1 MKKVYVIT
9 GATSGIG
16 NALVKAFADDALV
29 FAGYRN
35 ENYERDLRKISS
47 NVIPF
52 YIDFEKKSSIRQ
64 ATAYIKS
71 KTDRIDTLI
80 NAAGCVIA
88 GEMTVIDPDD
98 VRRQFEVNTFSH
110 LDFSQRLI
118 PLMKHVIASEH
129 QRSSWRSRGN
139 PDSKII
145 NISSMSSFGVFPYV
159 APYCA
164 SKRALDILFNSM
176 LLEIPPCNGGLKI
189 VSVKPGVIVTPLWE
203 KSIELNKNK
212 LRNGMEFLVENARK
226 NAKNGLDVQKVVK
239 LIKKIDALENPK
251 ASYTIGLDAK
261 FAEILSKLPQDWVNF
276 IVKKGINNSLKLNY

>member
-1 MKKVYVIT
+1 MKNKKVFVIT

-16 NALVKAFADDALV
+16 NALVKAFADEGTA

-35 ENYERDLRKISS
+35 ENHERDLRKISS

-64 ATAYIKS
+64 AVAYIKS

-88 GEMTVIDPDD
+88 GEMTIINPDD
-98 VRRQFEVNTFSH
+98 VRLQFEVNTFSH
-110 LDFSQRLI
+110 LDFSQRLL
-118 PLMKHVIASEH
+118 PLIT
-129 QRSSWRSRGN
+129 
-139 PDSKII
+139 DKII
-145 NISSMSSFGVFPYV
+145 NISSMASFGVFPYV

-176 LLEIPPCNGGLKI
+176 NIESGVKV
-189 VSVKPGVIVTPLWE
+189 VSVKPGVIATPLWE

-212 LRNGMEFLVENARK
+212 LKDGMEFLVENARK
-226 NAKNGLDVQKVVK
+226 NAKNGLDVQKVVEV
-239 LIKKIDALENPK
+239 IKKVDSLENPK

-261 FAEILSKLPQDWVNF
+261 FAEILSKFPQDLVNK
-276 IVKKGINNSLKLNY
+276 IISMSLQK